1 MPRDDWSGV
10 TIECPWC
17 HEPTVVNA
25 QYCQAC
31 GRELGAKRSLFTPPR
46 ERKWNP
52 GIAAVLSLIIPGAGQ
67 MYKGHVVRG
76 LMWLAVVSI
85 GYASII
91 VPGLLLHVIC
101 ILMAASGDPY
111 KE

>member
-1 MPRDDWSGV
+1 
-10 TIECPWC
+10 
-17 HEPTVVNA
+17 
-25 QYCQAC
+25 
-31 GRELGAKRSLFTPPR
+31 
-46 ERKWNP
+46 
-52 GIAAVLSLIIPGAGQ
+52 

-76 LMWLAVVSI
+76 LVWLAVVSI

-101 ILMAASGDPY
+101 ILMAAGGDPY

>member
-1 MPRDDWSGV
+1 MPSDDWSGV
-10 TIECPWC
+10 TIACPWC

-31 GRELGAKRSLFTPPR
+31 GRELGAKRSLFTPQR

-52 GIAAVLSLIIPGAGQ
+52 GIAAVLSLVIPGAGQ

-76 LMWLAVVSI
+76 LVWLAVVSI

-101 ILMAASGDPY
+101 ILMAAGGDPY
-111 KE
+111 KD

>member
-1 MPRDDWSGV
+1 MPQNDWEGV

-17 HEPTVVNA
+17 QEPTVVNA

-31 GRELGAKRSLFTPPR
+31 GHELGTKRSHVTQLR

-52 GIAAVLSLIIPGAGQ
+52 GIAAVLSLVIPGAGQ

-76 LMWLAVVSI
+76 LVWLAVVSI

-101 ILMAASGDPY
+101 ILMAAGGDPY
-111 KE
+111 KD